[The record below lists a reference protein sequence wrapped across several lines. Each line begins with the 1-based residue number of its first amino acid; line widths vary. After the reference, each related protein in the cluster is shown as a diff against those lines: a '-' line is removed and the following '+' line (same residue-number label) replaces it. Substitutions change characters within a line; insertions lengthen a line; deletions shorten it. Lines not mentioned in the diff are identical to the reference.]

1 VSGSYKFCAW
11 TDVSRLRFSIPLPP
25 TLPRNGRTP
34 TGRLLYWLVGTI
46 EGLPEGKNRSKADTR
61 LSSSNNDGSTS
72 APSSSSKPSATST
85 LPSYS
90 NAGSD
95 PSDVEWLR
103 GSVQSERRIA
113 VSHNPNPEGGV
124 TRLDDDLTHNLPEF
138 GTCRIQTRVNE
149 VGQYRM
155 TKLMTVVVYGLPL
168 SITLH
173 MPSSLS
179 TGNTIRYSRET
190 RRNSYHHTSIDRQ
203 ADRHHTIVHYHR
215 ARYDTSTFVISTPTR
230 LSRSLA
236 RGTSRRQ

>member
-1 VSGSYKFCAW
+1 VSGSYKLTTL
-11 TDVSRLRFSIPLPP
+11 TDVSRLRFSIALPP

-46 EGLPEGKNRSKADTR
+46 EGLPNGKNRPKADAR

-72 APSSSSKPSATST
+72 SPPSSSKPSATST

-90 NAGSD
+90 NEGSD
-95 PSDVEWLR
+95 PSDVELLR
-103 GSVQSERRIA
+103 GSIQSERRIA

-124 TRLDDDLTHNLPEF
+124 TRLDDDFTHNLSEF

-155 TKLMTVVVYGLPL
+155 TKLMTVVVHGLPL
-168 SITLH
+168 SITLY
-173 MPSSLS
+173 MSSTLS

-190 RRNSYHHTSIDRQ
+190 RRNSYHHTSIDRE
-203 ADRHHTIVHYHR
+203 ADRHQTVVHYYR
-215 ARYDTSTFVISTPTR
+215 ARYDTSTFVISTSTR

>member
-1 VSGSYKFCAW
+1 MLS

-46 EGLPEGKNRSKADTR
+46 KGLPEEKDRPKPATR
-61 LSSSNNDGSTS
+61 LSSSSNIDRAST
-72 APSSSSKPSATST
+72 PPSSSKPPATPA

-90 NAGSD
+90 NQGSD

-124 TRLDDDLTHNLPEF
+124 TRLDDDFTHNLSEF

-149 VGQYRM
+149 VGQQCSA
-155 TKLMTVVVYGLPL
+155 KLMIVVVHGLPL

-173 MPSSLS
+173 MSSSLS
-179 TGNTIRYSRET
+179 TGYTIRYSRKT
-190 RRNSYHHTSIDRQ
+190 RRNSYHHTSIDR
-203 ADRHHTIVHYHR
+203 
-215 ARYDTSTFVISTPTR
+215 
-230 LSRSLA
+230 
-236 RGTSRRQ
+236 

>member
-1 VSGSYKFCAW
+1 VSSSHKLTAL
-11 TDVSRLRFSIPLPP
+11 TDISRLRFSTALPP

-46 EGLPEGKNRSKADTR
+46 EGLPEGKNRPKAVTR
-61 LSSSNNDGSTS
+61 PCSSNNDDSTS
-72 APSSSSKPSATST
+72 APSPPSKPPTTST

-90 NAGSD
+90 NEGSD

-103 GSVQSERRIA
+103 GAIRSERRIA

-124 TRLDDDLTHNLPEF
+124 TRLDDDFTHNLSEF

-155 TKLMTVVVYGLPL
+155 TKLITVVVYGLPL

-173 MPSSLS
+173 MSSTLS

-190 RRNSYHHTSIDRQ
+190 RRNSYHHTSIDR
-203 ADRHHTIVHYHR
+203 
-215 ARYDTSTFVISTPTR
+215 
-230 LSRSLA
+230 
-236 RGTSRRQ
+236 